1 MMSNRNQPTMN
12 GAASTPI
19 DWGRCLTEHQGWLQS
34 VILARTGEPQAVDEV
49 WQQVSLAAVRQASP
63 LHDAACAPAWLYRL
77 AVVQSIRY
85 RRQQA
90 RQRRLAH
97 RASTSNGHAPVAEDP
112 FQWLLREERQQLVR
126 EALGQLT
133 GRDAEI
139 LMLKY
144 EALAARLQEIGDK
157 SANLELLRRG
167 KPATLTVTPEKRPQ
181 EQVLIFSAIDRGEDA
196 VRLQHHLGEW
206 LTTRLAPSRD
216 LVVELQVDQ
225 QKLDLAKQ
233 ISDLLEQA
241 RRMQK
246 ALEALDTAIKA
257 QNAAPPAGK

>member
-1 MMSNRNQPTMN
+1 MMWKRNQPTMN

-49 WQQVSLAAVRQASP
+49 WQEVSLAAVRQASP

-90 RQRRLAH
+90 RQRRLA
-97 RASTSNGHAPVAEDP
+97 REASTANGHAPVAEDP

-139 LMLKY
+139 LVLKY
-144 EALAARLQEIGDK
+144 HERWSYSRIADVLGISESAVDARVFRARER
-157 SANLELLRRG
+157 LRRQLAG
-167 KPATLTVTPEKRPQ
+167 H
-181 EQVLIFSAIDRGEDA
+181 FSEEGE
-196 VRLQHHLGEW
+196 
-206 LTTRLAPSRD
+206 P
-216 LVVELQVDQ
+216 
-225 QKLDLAKQ
+225 
-233 ISDLLEQA
+233 
-241 RRMQK
+241 
-246 ALEALDTAIKA
+246 
-257 QNAAPPAGK
+257 